1 MPWEIVGL
9 KTDYFFREMGY
20 KKRAE
25 TVLQDLSF

>member
-9 KTDYFFREMGY
+9 KTDSWEMGY

-25 TVLQDLSF
+25 TILQDLSF